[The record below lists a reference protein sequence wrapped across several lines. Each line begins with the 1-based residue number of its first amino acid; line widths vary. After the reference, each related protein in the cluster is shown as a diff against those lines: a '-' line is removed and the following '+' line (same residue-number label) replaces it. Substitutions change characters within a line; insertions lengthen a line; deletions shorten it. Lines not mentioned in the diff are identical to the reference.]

1 MNIGTQILYYLL
13 EALKWLILIR
23 VLLSWLPMASI
34 RLSSMNQAV
43 IWLNRI
49 TDPILKP
56 LRPFARMGMMD
67 LSPIIAYFI
76 ILFFQS
82 LLDPRQGYSIKRAIA
97 LAIVLLV
104 AFSVHEFSHA
114 WVAYMLGDP
123 TAKNQGR
130 LTLDPRKHLDVL
142 GTVMVLFAGF
152 GWAKPVP
159 VNPYNLK
166 NGPKAGM
173 AMVAAA
179 GPFSNLILAILASIP
194 IRLGVVESVYS
205 SSFFPN
211 PQELFLYFVY
221 LNIILVFFNL
231 LPIAPLDGFKVL
243 GGLLP
248 YPTSQKFL
256 GTETFGPL
264 ILMMLFFLI
273 PRFFSILIMAPTD
286 WVLKMLIPISAL

>member
-1 MNIGTQILYYLL
+1 MNTASQILYYLL

-23 VLLSWLPMASI
+23 VLLSWLPMAGV
-34 RLSSMNQAV
+34 RLSPMNQAV
-43 IWLNRI
+43 LWLNRI

-56 LRPFARMGMMD
+56 LRPFSRVGMMD

-76 ILFFQS
+76 LDFFQNVM
-82 LLDPRQGYSIKRAIA
+82 QGYSIKRTIA
-97 LAIVLLV
+97 LALVLLV
-104 AFSVHEFSHA
+104 AFSIHEFSHA
-114 WVAYMLGDP
+114 WVANMLGDP

-142 GTVMVLFAGF
+142 GTVMVLSVGF

-166 NGPKAGM
+166 NRPKAGM

-179 GPFSNLILAILASIP
+179 GPFSNLILAVLASIP
-194 IRLGVVESVYS
+194 IRLGVVETVYTS
-205 SSFFPN
+205 GFFPN
-211 PQELFLYFVY
+211 PQELFIYFIF
-221 LNIILVFFNL
+221 LNVILVFFNL

-256 GTETFGPL
+256 RTEAFGPL
-264 ILMMLFFLI
+264 ILLLLVFLGGPI
-273 PRFFSILIMAPTD
+273 FNALIMAPTD
-286 WVLKMLIPISAL
+286 WVLKLLIPISAL